1 MNIRQTI
8 FQFILRRQAKR
19 QVVMRPWD
27 KVRTVAILYDCGT
40 PAAIERMLETE
51 HKRIDFFTLPD
62 KKEINWL
69 THSPSSSVQYHL
81 RAYQYDLLIDLTQQ
95 SSLTMQYMAMYFRA
109 DFKVGRQ
116 ICDGIHDLT
125 IHTPAQSTPDYLL
138 EQILRY
144 IQMFTKKTNKTMK
157 GLGTALITPFCDN
170 GSIDYSAL
178 AHLIEHQ
185 VAGGVDYLV
194 ILGTT
199 SEAPTLSIEEQEQV
213 IAFVVKQVAGR
224 VPLVLGV
231 GGNDTAALVA
241 RIQTLS
247 PILQQHFAAILSVT
261 PYYNRPPQEG
271 LYQHFCA
278 VATASPIPI
287 LLYNVPKRTGVNL
300 LPETTRRIYDAH
312 PDKIMGIKE
321 ACNSVEQ
328 FTETVKIANGDFA
341 VISGDDDLAY
351 EMMRAGGDGLISVAS
366 NAWPAAMRQLIHEQS
381 ALIQQQYAHLIHLL
395 FVEGNPG
402 GIKTVLSEMGIIKNV
417 LRLPLVANTPNHQM
431 VIRKALEYHT
441 ATI

>member
-1 MNIRQTI
+1 
-8 FQFILRRQAKR
+8 
-19 QVVMRPWD
+19 
-27 KVRTVAILYDCGT
+27 
-40 PAAIERMLETE
+40 
-51 HKRIDFFTLPD
+51 
-62 KKEINWL
+62 
-69 THSPSSSVQYHL
+69 
-81 RAYQYDLLIDLTQQ
+81 
-95 SSLTMQYMAMYFRA
+95 
-109 DFKVGRQ
+109 
-116 ICDGIHDLT
+116 
-125 IHTPAQSTPDYLL
+125 
-138 EQILRY
+138 
-144 IQMFTKKTNKTMK
+144 MK

-402 GIKTVLSEMGIIKNV
+402 GIKTVLSEMGLIKNI
-417 LRLPLVANTPNHQM
+417 LRLPLIPNTPNHQM
-431 VIRKALEYHT
+431 VIRKALQYH
-441 ATI
+441 IEKEQE

>member
-1 MNIRQTI
+1 
-8 FQFILRRQAKR
+8 
-19 QVVMRPWD
+19 
-27 KVRTVAILYDCGT
+27 
-40 PAAIERMLETE
+40 
-51 HKRIDFFTLPD
+51 
-62 KKEINWL
+62 
-69 THSPSSSVQYHL
+69 
-81 RAYQYDLLIDLTQQ
+81 
-95 SSLTMQYMAMYFRA
+95 
-109 DFKVGRQ
+109 
-116 ICDGIHDLT
+116 
-125 IHTPAQSTPDYLL
+125 
-138 EQILRY
+138 
-144 IQMFTKKTNKTMK
+144 MK

-366 NAWPAAMRQLIHEQS
+366 NAWPAAMRQLVHEQS
-381 ALIQQQYAHLIHLL
+381 APIQQQYAHLIHLL

-402 GIKTVLSEMGIIKNV
+402 GIKTVLSEMGLIKNV